1 MFYAHHLFKQLDLSI
16 HSYKNAS
23 LYRKNEVTYSV
34 LHEINRHALD
44 SVFKR
49 KNMFKHR

>member
-23 LYRKNEVTYSV
+23 LYRKNEVTYSALHTINIRV
-34 LHEINRHALD
+34 LSSI
-44 SVFKR
+44 FKG
-49 KNMFKHR
+49 KNLLKHR